1 MKFKNYYKILGV
13 KRTASTADIKKRYKD
28 LVKIFHPDKH
38 NNHPNVVRKFQ
49 EIKEAY
55 DILGNLDS
63 RLEYSQYL
71 HSNKMVQSIVA
82 MKDYEFRRENKI
94 KSY

>member
-13 KRTASTADIKKRYKD
+13 KRTASTADIKSRYKE

-38 NNHPNVVRKFQ
+38 NGHPSIVRKFQ

-55 DILGNLDS
+55 DVLGNLDN

-71 HSNKMVQSIVA
+71 HSQTMVKSIVE
-82 MKDYEFRRENKI
+82 MKDYEYRKERNI
-94 KSY
+94 KPS